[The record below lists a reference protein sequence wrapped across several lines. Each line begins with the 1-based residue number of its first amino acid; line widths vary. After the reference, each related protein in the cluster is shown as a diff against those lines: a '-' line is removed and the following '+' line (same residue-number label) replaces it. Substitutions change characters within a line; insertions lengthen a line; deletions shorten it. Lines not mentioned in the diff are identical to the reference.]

1 VPEGRPRLPEFLGWA
16 EVLDGLYVSWF
27 RYARVVDFSLTLIP
41 LVVVLVWAAISGASS
56 TSAALRRKLLREFR
70 LVAEEMDLQC
80 ELEEGG
86 DQIVLRGR
94 RADIEV
100 EGRVR
105 LKGNGTGIVSAR
117 PAGLSPAIRLLDPVG
132 PQTHLGSDHF
142 AGYRSGDA
150 FEDIKIG
157 DPHFDALIV
166 VRGPLPDLY
175 AALTESARS
184 ALTTLI
190 AHDGFLI
197 TDGQLQI
204 QLTERDGAWMR
215 RNFSSLL
222 RAARQLVMDETRA
235 SRFLGNYR
243 AEMNPTIALRNAV
256 YLLGEEAGSP
266 EAAII
271 TELLIDEG
279 AQRFSAS
286 GLCPEWPGLLATV
299 LMRRP
304 DRALSVVDELLDATL
319 LDEPKNAPLGLSKIV
334 LALGTLDAT
343 LVGPLIWKML
353 DSDLPTPVRLIA
365 SNSMG
370 RVGTVGDVGRLRALP
385 VGVFDKELQA
395 AIDRAVD
402 LIQGRLGGVG
412 GGLALTGDSDE
423 AGGLSAAV
431 EEGALSDVERESEG

>member
-1 VPEGRPRLPEFLGWA
+1 V
-16 EVLDGLYVSWF
+16 EVSYVLYVSWF
-27 RYARVVDFSLTLIP
+27 RYARGVDFSLTLIP
-41 LVVVLVWAAISGASS
+41 IVVVLLWAGFSGASN
-56 TSAALRRKLLREFR
+56 TSVRLRRKLLTEFN
-70 LVAEEMDLQC
+70 LVAEEMNLRC
-80 ELEEGG
+80 EVDEGL
-86 DQIVLRGR
+86 DQLVLRGR
-94 RADIEV
+94 REDIEV
-100 EGRVR
+100 EGRVL
-105 LKGNGTGIVSAR
+105 LKGTATGIVSAR
-117 PAGLSPAIRLLDPVG
+117 PVGLSPAIRLLDPVS
-132 PQTHLGSDHF
+132 PQRHLGPLAFQD
-142 AGYRSGDA
+142 YRSGDA

-175 AALTESARS
+175 AALTQSARS

-190 AHDGFLI
+190 AHDGFLL

-204 QLTERDGAWMR
+204 DLTERDGAWMR
-215 RNFSSLL
+215 RNFASLL
-222 RAARQLVMDETRA
+222 RAARHLVMDETRA
-235 SRFLGNYR
+235 SRFLANYR
-243 AEMNPTIALRNAV
+243 AEKNPPIALRNAV

-266 EAAII
+266 EAATI
-271 TELLIDEG
+271 TELLVDEG
-279 AQRFSAS
+279 AQRFSDS
-286 GLCPEWPGLLATV
+286 DLCPEWPSLLATV

-319 LDEPKNAPLGLSKIV
+319 LDGPKNAPLGLSKIA

-402 LIQGRLGGVG
+402 SIQGRLGGVG
-412 GGLALTGDSDE
+412 GGLALTEESDE